1 MRVFVLAMMLFLFN
15 LSVVMVDTL
24 GIYDEGI
31 PVTDKW
37 QNEVDAAKEGRFDP
51 DISADVSAS
60 FGFGDFIS
68 GFKIFVSA
76 IFRVTFM
83 GETLKL
89 FGIDNTIANLFSA
102 AGGIIYI
109 LGVAQFISNRGMKGM
124 N

>member
-1 MRVFVLAMMLFLFN
+1 MRVFILAMMLFLFN

-24 GIYDEGI
+24 GIYDYNI

-37 QNEVDAAKEGRFDP
+37 QSEVDAAKEGRFDP
-51 DISADVSAS
+51 DISSDVSQS
-60 FGFGDFIS
+60 FGFGDFVS
-68 GFKIFVSA
+68 GFRVFVNA

-109 LGVAQFISNRGMKGM
+109 LGIAQFISNRGLKGM
-124 N
+124 S